1 MGYSA
6 AMEILYSRQ
15 AHMSDAKRARFKQWL
30 ESGEA
35 CLHPLTLPQRELW
48 ETSPAPAG
56 DVSNHICCVIN
67 VRGLITPEDC
77 VASLQRVVNRQEVLR
92 LSILPGKSGPVQLIR
107 ARAEPVMR
115 FRDISPQTPTEK
127 IEELALQTFSEPF
140 DLVQGPLYRVQVL
153 RRTPDDQL
161 MVFAI
166 HHAIA
171 DGWTLGVFVQDL
183 CAAYVQQRRRAPDR
197 LPPVPTSYSAWGA
210 AERAFWQSA
219 ELEPRI
225 AFWKSRLT
233 GIRRLWSVPD
243 EADVVFLPRRLVSQ
257 LPAEISGPVR
267 ELARRSGATLFS
279 TLLAAFQV
287 TLSRWTGA
295 EDIVVGTP
303 VANRTSHDV
312 RETMGY
318 FSGVVPLR
326 GQVER
331 DRPFSEHLRIVHQST
346 VDSFA
351 NAMPFAELVRAIG
364 ERPSPKHN
372 PIFEVRFALQNHPVP
387 DVEIR
392 GLSLKLRMRST
403 GTPRF
408 DLGCEITELGDTLEV
423 VWLFRENLFSQPEIE
438 ELGRLFRTVV
448 ESICRV
454 PERRTAVL
462 TN

>member
-1 MGYSA
+1 
-6 AMEILYSRQ
+6 
-15 AHMSDAKRARFKQWL
+15 MSEDKRARFRQWL
-30 ESGEA
+30 ERGEA
-35 CLHPLTLPQRELW
+35 SLHPLTLPQRELW

-56 DVSNHICCVIN
+56 DVSNHICCVIS

-92 LSILPGKSGPVQLIR
+92 LSILPGKNGPVQLIR
-107 ARAEPVMR
+107 ARAEPVMH
-115 FRDISPQTPTEK
+115 FRDISPQTPADR

-183 CAAYVQQRRRAPDR
+183 CAAYVQQRMRGPNK
-197 LPPVPTSYSAWGA
+197 LPAVPTSYSAWSA
-210 AERAFWQSA
+210 AERAFWKSS

-233 GIRRLWSVPD
+233 GIRRFWSLPD
-243 EADVVFLPRRLVSQ
+243 EADAVFLPRRLVSQ

-303 VANRTSHDV
+303 VANRTRQDV

-331 DRPFSEHLRIVHQST
+331 GQPFSEHLRIVHQST

-408 DLGCEITELGDTLEV
+408 DLGCEITELGDALEV

-438 ELGRLFRTVV
+438 ELGRLFRTVL

-454 PERRTAVL
+454 PERQTAAL
-462 TN
+462 TS

>member
-1 MGYSA
+1 
-6 AMEILYSRQ
+6 
-15 AHMSDAKRARFKQWL
+15 
-30 ESGEA
+30 
-35 CLHPLTLPQRELW
+35 
-48 ETSPAPAG
+48 
-56 DVSNHICCVIN
+56 
-67 VRGLITPEDC
+67 
-77 VASLQRVVNRQEVLR
+77 
-92 LSILPGKSGPVQLIR
+92 
-107 ARAEPVMR
+107 
-115 FRDISPQTPTEK
+115 
-127 IEELALQTFSEPF
+127 
-140 DLVQGPLYRVQVL
+140 
-153 RRTPDDQL
+153 

-183 CAAYVQQRRRAPDR
+183 CAAYVQQRMGGKDQ

-210 AERAFWQSA
+210 AEKAFWQSA
-219 ELEPRI
+219 ELEPRT
-225 AFWKSRLT
+225 AFWKSQLT
-233 GIRRLWSVPD
+233 GIKPLWSVPD
-243 EADVVFLPRRLVSQ
+243 ESEVVFLPRRLVSE
-257 LPAEISGPVR
+257 LPAEISGAVR

-295 EDIVVGTP
+295 DDIVVGTP
-303 VANRTSHDV
+303 VANRTKPDV

-331 DRPFSEHLRIVHQST
+331 DRPFSEHLRTVHEST

-351 NAMPFAELVRAIG
+351 NAIPFAELVRAMG
-364 ERPSPKHN
+364 DRPSPKHN
-372 PIFEVRFALQNHPVP
+372 PIFQVRFALQNHPVP

-408 DLGCEITELGDTLEV
+408 DLGCEITEEGDALEV

-438 ELGRLFRTVV
+438 ELGRLYRTVL
-448 ESICRV
+448 ESVCRV
-454 PERRTAVL
+454 PEKRTAAL

>member
-1 MGYSA
+1 MG
-6 AMEILYSRQ
+6 
-15 AHMSDAKRARFKQWL
+15 DDKRARFKQWL
-30 ESGEA
+30 ANGEA

-67 VRGLITPEDC
+67 VRGLITPEDS
-77 VASLQRVVNRQEVLR
+77 VASLRRVVNRQEVLR
-92 LSILPGKSGPVQLIR
+92 LSILPGKNGPVQLIR
-107 ARAEPVMR
+107 ARAEPVIR
-115 FRDISPQTPTEK
+115 FRDISPQTSTQK

-140 DLVQGPLYRVQVL
+140 DVVQGPLYRVEVL
-153 RRTPDDQL
+153 RRAPDDQL
-161 MVFAI
+161 MIFAI

-183 CAAYVQQRRRAPDR
+183 CAAYVQQRMGGPDA
-197 LPPVPTSYSAWGA
+197 LPQVATSYSAWDA
-210 AERAFWQSA
+210 AERAFWQST
-219 ELEPRI
+219 ELDPRI
-225 AFWKSRLT
+225 AFWKSRLMGT
-233 GIRRLWSVPD
+233 RRLWSVPD
-243 EADVVFLPRRLVSQ
+243 ETDVVFLRRRLVSQ
-257 LPAEISGPVR
+257 LPAQISGHVR

-279 TLLAAFQV
+279 TLLAAFQI

-303 VANRTSHDV
+303 VANRTRQDV

-331 DRPFSEHLRIVHQST
+331 GRPFPEHLRIVHQST

-364 ERPSPKHN
+364 ERPSARHN

-392 GLSLKLRMRST
+392 GVSLKLRMRST

-408 DLGCEITELGDTLEV
+408 DLGCEITELGDALEV
-423 VWLFRENLFSQPEIE
+423 VWLFRETLFSQPEIE
-438 ELGRLFRTVV
+438 ELGRLFTTVV

>member
-1 MGYSA
+1 
-6 AMEILYSRQ
+6 
-15 AHMSDAKRARFKQWL
+15 MSDDKRVRLRQWL

-35 CLHPLTLPQRELW
+35 SLHPLTFPQRELW
-48 ETSPAPAG
+48 ETSPAPAA

-67 VRGLITPEDC
+67 VRGLISPEDC
-77 VASLQRVVNRQEVLR
+77 IASLQRVVNRQEVLR
-92 LSILPGKSGPVQLIR
+92 LSFLPGKNGPIQMIR
-107 ARAEPVMR
+107 MRSEPVMR
-115 FRDISPQTPTEK
+115 FRDLPSKTSAQA
-127 IEELALQTFSEPF
+127 IEELALDSFHQPF
-140 DLVQGPLYRVQVL
+140 DLLQGPLYRVEVL
-153 RRTPDDQL
+153 RRAPDDQV
-161 MVFAI
+161 MVFTI

-171 DGWTLGVFVQDL
+171 DGWTLGVFIQDL
-183 CAAYVQQRRRAPDR
+183 CAAYVQQLMRVPNGLAP
-197 LPPVPTSYSAWGA
+197 VAASYSTWGA
-210 AERAFWQSA
+210 AERAFWQPA
-219 ELEPRI
+219 ELKPRI

-233 GIRRLWSVPD
+233 GIRRLWGMPD
-243 EADVVFLPRRLVSQ
+243 DSNAIALPRRLVSQ
-257 LPAEISGPVR
+257 LSAELTRSVR
-267 ELARRSGATLFS
+267 DLARHNGATLFS

-303 VANRTSHDV
+303 VANRTRQDV

-331 DRPFSEHLRIVHQST
+331 DRPFSDHLRLVHQT
-346 VDSFA
+346 AVDSFA
-351 NAMPFAELVRAIG
+351 NAMPFAELVRAVG
-364 ERPSPKHN
+364 ECPSPKRN

-408 DLGCEITELGDTLEV
+408 DLGCEITERDDALEV
-423 VWLFRENLFSQPEIE
+423 VWLFRENLFSKPEIE
-438 ELGRLFRTVV
+438 DLGRLFQTVV
-448 ESICRV
+448 ESVCRV
-454 PERRTAVL
+454 PESRTAAL

>member
-1 MGYSA
+1 
-6 AMEILYSRQ
+6 
-15 AHMSDAKRARFKQWL
+15 
-30 ESGEA
+30 
-35 CLHPLTLPQRELW
+35 
-48 ETSPAPAG
+48 
-56 DVSNHICCVIN
+56 
-67 VRGLITPEDC
+67 
-77 VASLQRVVNRQEVLR
+77 
-92 LSILPGKSGPVQLIR
+92 
-107 ARAEPVMR
+107 MR
-115 FRDISPQTPTEK
+115 FRDISPQTPAEK
-127 IEELALQTFSEPF
+127 IEELAHQTFAEPF
-140 DLVQGPLYRVQVL
+140 DLVQGPLYRAQVL
-153 RRTPDDQL
+153 RRAPDNQL

-183 CAAYVQQRRRAPDR
+183 CAAYVQQRMRGPDKLSASAHFLFRMGRRRESILAI
-197 LPPVPTSYSAWGA
+197 G
-210 AERAFWQSA
+210 RAGTTT
-219 ELEPRI
+219 

-243 EADVVFLPRRLVSQ
+243 EADVVFLPRRLVSR

-303 VANRTSHDV
+303 VANRTRQDV

-326 GQVER
+326 EQVER
-331 DRPFSEHLRIVHQST
+331 NRPFAEHLRIVHQST

-408 DLGCEITELGDTLEV
+408 DLGCEITELGDALEV

-448 ESICRV
+448 ENICRV

>member
-1 MGYSA
+1 MA
-6 AMEILYSRQ
+6 
-15 AHMSDAKRARFKQWL
+15 DDKRARFKQWL
-30 ESGEA
+30 ANGEA
-35 CLHPLTLPQRELW
+35 CLHPLTFPQRELW
-48 ETSPAPAG
+48 ETSLAPPA

-67 VRGLITPEDC
+67 VRGLLSPEDC
-77 VASLQRVVNRQEVLR
+77 MASMQRVVNRQEVLR
-92 LSILPGKSGPVQLIR
+92 LSILPGKNGPVQLIR
-107 ARAEPVMR
+107 TQREPVMR
-115 FRDISPQTPTEK
+115 FRDIPSNSSAQAL
-127 IEELALQTFSEPF
+127 EELALGIFYEPF
-140 DLVQGPLYRVQVL
+140 DLVQGPLYRAEVI
-153 RRTPDDQL
+153 RRAPDDL
-161 MVFAI
+161 VMVFTI

-183 CAAYVQQRRRAPDR
+183 CAAYVQHRTGASHG
-197 LPPVPTSYSAWGA
+197 LAPVPTSYSAWGT
-210 AERAFWQSA
+210 AERAFWQPA

-225 AFWKSRLT
+225 AFWKSRLI
-233 GIRRLWSVPD
+233 GISRLWSVPE
-243 EADVVFLPRRLVSQ
+243 EADVVFLPRRLVSR
-257 LPAEISGPVR
+257 LPAEIGGAVR

-287 TLSRWTGA
+287 ALSRWTGA

-303 VANRTSHDV
+303 VANRTRQDV

-326 GQVER
+326 GQVLR
-331 DRPFSEHLRIVHQST
+331 DRPFSEHLRIVHQAT

-351 NAMPFAELVRAIG
+351 NAMPFAELVWAIG
-364 ERPSPKHN
+364 DRPSPKHN

-408 DLGCEITELGDTLEV
+408 DLGCEITELGDALEV
-423 VWLFRENLFSQPEIE
+423 VWLFRESLFSQPEIE
-438 ELGRLFRTVV
+438 ELGRLFGTVV
-448 ESICRV
+448 ESICCV

>member
-1 MGYSA
+1 MA
-6 AMEILYSRQ
+6 
-15 AHMSDAKRARFKQWL
+15 DDKRTRFKQWL
-30 ESGEA
+30 ANGEA
-35 CLHPLTLPQRELW
+35 CLHPLTFPQRELW
-48 ETSPAPAG
+48 ETSLAPPA

-67 VRGLITPEDC
+67 VRGLISPEEC
-77 VASLQRVVNRQEVLR
+77 MASMQRVVNRQEVLR
-92 LSILPGKSGPVQLIR
+92 LSVLPGKNGPVQLIR
-107 ARAEPVMR
+107 THREPVMR
-115 FRDISPQTPTEK
+115 FRDIPSNSSAQA
-127 IEELALQTFSEPF
+127 IEELARGIFYEPF
-140 DLVQGPLYRVQVL
+140 DLVQGPLYRAEVL
-153 RRTPDDQL
+153 RRAPDDL
-161 MVFAI
+161 VMVFTI

-183 CAAYVQQRRRAPDR
+183 CAAYVQHRTGASNG
-197 LPPVPTSYSAWGA
+197 LAPVPTSYSAWGT
-210 AERAFWQSA
+210 AERAFWQPA
-219 ELEPRI
+219 ELESRI
-225 AFWKSRLT
+225 AFWKSRLI
-233 GIRRLWSVPD
+233 GIRRLWSVPE
-243 EADVVFLPRRLVSQ
+243 EADVVFLPRRLVSR
-257 LPAEISGPVR
+257 LPAEISGAVR

-303 VANRTSHDV
+303 VANRTRQDV

-326 GQVER
+326 GQVLR

-351 NAMPFAELVRAIG
+351 HAMPFAELVWPIG

-408 DLGCEITELGDTLEV
+408 DLGCEITELGDALEV

-438 ELGRLFRTVV
+438 ELGRLFSTVV
-448 ESICRV
+448 ESICCV

>member
-1 MGYSA
+1 M
-6 AMEILYSRQ
+6 
-15 AHMSDAKRARFKQWL
+15 
-30 ESGEA
+30 
-35 CLHPLTLPQRELW
+35 
-48 ETSPAPAG
+48 
-56 DVSNHICCVIN
+56 
-67 VRGLITPEDC
+67 
-77 VASLQRVVNRQEVLR
+77 QRVVNRQEVLR
-92 LSILPGKSGPVQLIR
+92 LSVLPGKNGPVQFIR
-107 ARAEPVMR
+107 AHGEPVMR
-115 FRDISPQTPTEK
+115 FRDIPSNSSPQA
-127 IEELALQTFSEPF
+127 IEELALGIFYEPF
-140 DLVQGPLYRVQVL
+140 DLVQGPLYRVEVL
-153 RRTPDDQL
+153 RRAPDDQV
-161 MVFAI
+161 MVFTI

-183 CAAYVQQRRRAPDR
+183 CAAYVQQRMRGPDK

-233 GIRRLWSVPD
+233 GTRRLWSVPD
-243 EADVVFLPRRLVSQ
+243 EAEVVFLPRRLVSQ

-267 ELARRSGATLFS
+267 ELARGSGATLFS

-295 EDIVVGTP
+295 ADIVVGTP
-303 VANRTSHDV
+303 VANRTRQDV

-326 GQVER
+326 EQVER
-331 DRPFSEHLRIVHQST
+331 GRPFSEHLRIVHQST

-408 DLGCEITELGDTLEV
+408 DLGCEITERGDALEV
-423 VWLFRENLFSQPEIE
+423 VWLFRENLFIQLDIE
-438 ELGRLFRTVV
+438 AIGCLFRMVLFT
-448 ESICRV
+448 ICID
-454 PERRTAVL
+454 TD
-462 TN
+462 